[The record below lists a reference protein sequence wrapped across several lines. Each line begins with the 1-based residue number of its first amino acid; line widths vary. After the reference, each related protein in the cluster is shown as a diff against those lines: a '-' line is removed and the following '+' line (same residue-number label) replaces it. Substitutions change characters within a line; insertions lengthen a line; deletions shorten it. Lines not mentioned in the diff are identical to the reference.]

1 MSLGVIYLVEGAA
14 GGDVRLHRFD
24 TPFDV
29 DEILVTLQTGND
41 LEPFEDA
48 RKQIEAFL
56 ADAKAQR
63 SAELA
68 RKGVNA
74 VSLYR
79 PL

>member
-1 MSLGVIYLVEGAA
+1 MSLGVIYLVEEAA

-29 DEILVTLQTGND
+29 DEILVTLQTGDD

-56 ADAKAQR
+56 VDAKDQR